1 MALSGIR
8 RTPGAGGGVAR
19 SLEPGPA
26 RSARR
31 RLYLHL
37 VTTRRI
43 ILTALTAV
51 ATLAPSS
58 ALALTTPAATPKE
71 GGVLPKLLTSR
82 ELWATIDVCNP
93 SNQPD
98 TVGIRGSMPGDGH
111 ARDRLFMSFGLQY
124 EAAGSTTW
132 VDLTTSGAST
142 DFLAVGAAK
151 TAGRQDGTSFVIKP
165 VAGKPPFTLRGVV
178 DFQWR
183 RGTRVLERAS
193 RPTTVGHESLAGA
206 DPKGYSA
213 ATCLT
218 G

>member
-1 MALSGIR
+1 
-8 RTPGAGGGVAR
+8 V
-19 SLEPGPA
+19 
-26 RSARR
+26 
-31 RLYLHL
+31 
-37 VTTRRI
+37 VTTRTI
-43 ILTALTAV
+43 LLTALTAA

-58 ALALTTPAATPKE
+58 ALAVAPQPTTPRE
-71 GGVLPKLLTSR
+71 GGLLPKLLTSR

-111 ARDRLFMSFGLQY
+111 ARDRLYMSFGLQY
-124 EAAGSTTW
+124 QTAGSTTW

-142 DFLAVGAAK
+142 DFLAVGPAK

-165 VAGKPPFTLRGVV
+165 VTGKQPFTLRGVV
-178 DFQWR
+178 NFQWR
-183 RGTRVLERAS
+183 RGSSILERAS

-213 ATCLT
+213 ATCLI